1 MWCNAFNNQV
11 VVHPLVLLSAVDHF
25 SRVSRSNK
33 RVVGILLGERNGG
46 QIDILNSYAVPFEE
60 DKKNPHIWFLD
71 HNYHENMFSMFKK
84 VNAREKVIG
93 WYSTGPKIQPADIEI
108 NEVVRRYTPQPVFC
122 IIDVNPKDDL
132 EIPTQAYVSVPDISD
147 TQTQRNFVHI
157 QSEIGAMEAE
167 EVGVEHLLRDIRDTS
182 VSTLSDQVAQ
192 KVSSLKGLKK
202 RMDTLADYLK
212 KVAAEKLPLNHQI
225 LYNLQDIFNLCPNLQ
240 LKELVTSLKINTN
253 DNMLVIY
260 VASLI
265 RSIIALHNLIN
276 NKLKNQ
282 DLEKIKR
289 LKDEKQ
295 EKKAIEAKGQGEG
308 KKNEDGSSKN
318 DEESPPKK
326 QA

>member
-1 MWCNAFNNQV
+1 
-11 VVHPLVLLSAVDHF
+11 
-25 SRVSRSNK
+25 
-33 RVVGILLGERNGG
+33 
-46 QIDILNSYAVPFEE
+46 
-60 DKKNPHIWFLD
+60 
-71 HNYHENMFSMFKK
+71 
-84 VNAREKVIG
+84 
-93 WYSTGPKIQPADIEI
+93 
-108 NEVVRRYTPQPVFC
+108 
-122 IIDVNPKDDL
+122 
-132 EIPTQAYVSVPDISD
+132 
-147 TQTQRNFVHI
+147 
-157 QSEIGAMEAE
+157 MEAE

>member
-1 MWCNAFNNQV
+1 
-11 VVHPLVLLSAVDHF
+11 
-25 SRVSRSNK
+25 
-33 RVVGILLGERNGG
+33 
-46 QIDILNSYAVPFEE
+46 
-60 DKKNPHIWFLD
+60 
-71 HNYHENMFSMFKK
+71 
-84 VNAREKVIG
+84 
-93 WYSTGPKIQPADIEI
+93 
-108 NEVVRRYTPQPVFC
+108 
-122 IIDVNPKDDL
+122 
-132 EIPTQAYVSVPDISD
+132 
-147 TQTQRNFVHI
+147 
-157 QSEIGAMEAE
+157 MEAE

-212 KVAAEKLPLNHQI
+212 KVAAGKLPLNHQI

-240 LKELVTSLKINTN
+240 LKELVTSLKVNTN

-295 EKKAIEAKGQGEG
+295 EKKAIEAKGQAAEG
-308 KKNEDGSSKN
+308 KKNNKDDGSSKK
-318 DEESPPKK
+318 DEASPPKK
-326 QA
+326 